1 MWSLVV
7 IVVLSYLT
15 GSLPTSIVLSRVL
28 RGIDIRD
35 YGSGNAGGTNTV
47 RILGWKI
54 GAAVIV
60 VDIGKGVL
68 AALLI
73 SQIRI
78 DPVIVSPDLLRISAG
93 SAAIVG
99 HIWTVFARFK
109 GGKGVATGAGM
120 LFSLYPEAGLVCLI
134 IFTLVLFFVRIVS
147 VSSMAVA
154 VSLPVVLFIQKTCL
168 GDPVSNELLYFA
180 ILAAVLILFT
190 HRSNIKRL
198 LKGEESRF
206 KRTGFNKSKS

>member
-15 GSLPTSIVLSRVL
+15 GSIPTSIVLSRVL

>member
-206 KRTGFNKSKS
+206 KRTGFNKSKG

>member
-1 MWSLVV
+1 MWSLIV
-7 IVVLSYLT
+7 IIILSYLA
-15 GSLPTSIVLSRVL
+15 GSIPSSIIFSKLL

-54 GAAVIV
+54 GAAVII

-78 DPVIVSPDLLRISAG
+78 DPVIVSPDLLRIIAG
-93 SAAIVG
+93 ASAIVG
-99 HIWTVFARFK
+99 HIWTVFARFR
-109 GGKGVATGAGM
+109 GGKGVAAGAGM
-120 LFSLYPEAGLVCLI
+120 LFSLYPAAGLVCLI
-134 IFTLVLFFVRIVS
+134 IFILVLFFVRIVS

-154 VSLPVVLFIQKTCL
+154 VSLPVVLFIQKAFL
-168 GDPVSNELLYFA
+168 NDPVSNELLYFA
-180 ILAAVLILFT
+180 VFAAILIIFT

-198 LKGEESRF
+198 LKGEETRF
-206 KRTGFNKSKS
+206 KRIGFGKSEG